1 LLQAFLPD
9 NWRELAVEIDA
20 FKGLR
25 KDRSAESRLRAL
37 LEPSRRRVFAAPERL
52 AGTPGR
58 LG

>member
-1 LLQAFLPD
+1 MPD